1 MHRLR
6 NALLGSALL
15 LAGTTV
21 PAQASAHV
29 VENCYGDLV
38 ATIPLVDRDGLQAT
52 TDSGVL
58 RAEVYHSEASG
69 GTTCVLS
76 LGGSDSIPRIAMI
89 VAEDGAAV
97 IDHGEYEYHA
107 AVAATRTE
115 GTCVL
120 IYAAAEMS
128 AFGPEAPASTGDTYM
143 LPAGKRSVCV

>member
-15 LAGTTV
+15 LAGATV
-21 PAQASAHV
+21 PAQAAAHV
-29 VENCYGDLV
+29 VEHCYGDLV
-38 ATIPLVDRDGLQAT
+38 ATIPLVDRDDLQAT

-58 RAEVYHSEASG
+58 RVEVYQSEASG

-76 LGGSDSIPRIAMI
+76 LGGADSIPRIAMI
-89 VAEDGAAV
+89 VADDGTAA

-107 AVAATRTE
+107 AVAATRTK

-120 IYAAAEMS
+120 IYAAAEMRT
-128 AFGPEAPASTGDTYM
+128 FGPQSPASTGDTYT